1 MCLIVLSWRQRADY
15 PLVLAANRDEFQA
28 RPTAPAAF
36 WAEAPQ
42 VLAGR
47 DLVGGGSW
55 LGVTRSGRLAAITNF
70 RDPAERRP
78 GAPSRGGLVREFL
91 CGEMPPEAYL
101 QALAASAG
109 AYAGFNLLVADRQQ
123 LGYLASRTR
132 EWRLLPP
139 GLYGL
144 SNGLLD
150 TPWPKV
156 TSAKAA
162 LAVHLA
168 AGEIDAA
175 SLFPLLADT
184 ARPADALLPT
194 TGIGL
199 DWERLL
205 SSCFIAGP
213 DYGTRSS
220 TIVLVGGDGHLRFRE
235 RTFAPGAPGFR
246 ENEYDFYLN

>member
-15 PLVLAANRDEFQA
+15 PLVLAANRDEFHA

-78 GAPSRGGLVREFL
+78 GAPSRGGLVRDFL
-91 CGEMPPEAYL
+91 CGEMTPEAYL
-101 QALAASAG
+101 QKLADSAG
-109 AYAGFNLLVADRQQ
+109 TYAGFNLLVADRRQ

-144 SNGLLD
+144 SNGFLD

-162 LAVHLA
+162 LASRLA
-168 AGEIDAA
+168 AGEIDAE

-184 ARPADALLPT
+184 ERPADALLPV

-199 DWERLL
+199 EWERLL
-205 SSCFIAGP
+205 ASRFIAGP

-220 TIVLVGGDGHLRFRE
+220 TVVLVGSDSRLHFRE
-235 RTFAPGAPGFR
+235 RTFAPADPGFR
-246 ENEYDFYLN
+246 EICHDLFL